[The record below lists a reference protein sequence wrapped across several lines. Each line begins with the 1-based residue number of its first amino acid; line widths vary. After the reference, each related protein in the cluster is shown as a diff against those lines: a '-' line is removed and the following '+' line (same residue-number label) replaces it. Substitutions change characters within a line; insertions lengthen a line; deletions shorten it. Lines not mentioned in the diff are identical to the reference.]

1 MNSDVPIDFWN
12 ASKLQI
18 TFYNSIDIRYD
29 NIRLVLLETNY
40 TIFTKTGI
48 NYNDQIIALF
58 DHQRE
63 LYYERNTIIR

>member
-1 MNSDVPIDFWN
+1 MIKMLNSDAPTDFWN

-18 TFYNSIDIRYD
+18 TFYNSIDIQYD

-40 TIFTKTGI
+40 TIFTKTGF

-63 LYYERNTIIR
+63 